1 MGTLK
6 VKVTTV
12 GNSAGVVLPKE
23 VLAGLNVE
31 KGDSLSLVRTPTGYE
46 LTAYD
51 PGFEEEMEAARDIMK
66 RYRNSLRELAK

>member
-1 MGTLK
+1 MIS

-23 VLAGLNVE
+23 ALARLKVE
-31 KGDSLSLVRTPTGYE
+31 RGDTLYLIETRDGYM

-51 PGFEEEMEAARDIMK
+51 PEFAAQMEAAEEGMRK
-66 RYRNSLRELAK
+66 YRNALRELAH